1 MRNLPDKRRW
11 AETLRRPSTIQFIKF
26 NLVGVM
32 NTAVDFA
39 VFTALA
45 SFGTGSGVAQ
55 VFSYSAGI
63 LNSFL
68 MNKRVTFKDYSGGS
82 EGRSAV
88 GSQFFR
94 FIVLNALVLAVSLA
108 LLQAAVTLMEAPVLY
123 AKAAVTCVTMGLNFY
138 GSRRW
143 VFRERQYISGD

>member
-1 MRNLPDKRRW
+1 M
-11 AETLRRPSTIQFIKF
+11 RRPSTIQFMKF
-26 NLVGVM
+26 NLVGFM
-32 NTAVDFA
+32 NTGVDFA

-68 MNKRVTFKDYSGGS
+68 MNKRVTFKDSGGS

-94 FIVLNALVLAVSLA
+94 FIVLNTLVLAVSLA

>member
-1 MRNLPDKRRW
+1 M
-11 AETLRRPSTIQFIKF
+11 RRPSTIQFMKF
-26 NLVGVM
+26 NLVGFL

-68 MNKRVTFKDYSGGS
+68 MNKRVTFKDSGGS
-82 EGRSAV
+82 GGQSSV
-88 GSQFFR
+88 GKQFFR
-94 FIVLNALVLAVSLA
+94 FIVLNTLVLAVSLA

-123 AKAAVTCVTMGLNFY
+123 AKVAVTCVTMGLNFY

-143 VFRERQYISGD
+143 VFRERQYISGGD